1 MPFEARRKEC
11 EVIMEERVEEFLS
24 IEDEFFHLDHENKIA
39 YMELEFETPKEI
51 FDFNAVTKIPLIN
64 DDFMD
69 WIKYVLDMA
78 PRKYSID
85 ISISFCNMD
94 GYSSEYLK
102 NAFLK
107 NSVLEFKRMEK
118 RVSKKNH
125 IAVWLIILGVL
136 LLISTIFLT
145 GFWKEDGVIK
155 QVVTYILDIA
165 TTVTVWEGLT
175 ILVVDS
181 TERRSQMK
189 NILSRV
195 KSIRFQKL

>member
-1 MPFEARRKEC
+1 
-11 EVIMEERVEEFLS
+11 
-24 IEDEFFHLDHENKIA
+24 
-39 YMELEFETPKEI
+39 
-51 FDFNAVTKIPLIN
+51 
-64 DDFMD
+64 
-69 WIKYVLDMA
+69 
-78 PRKYSID
+78 
-85 ISISFCNMD
+85 MD

>member
-1 MPFEARRKEC
+1 
-11 EVIMEERVEEFLS
+11 MEEKVEEFLS
-24 IEDEFFHLDHENKIA
+24 IEDEFFNLDHKNKIA
-39 YMELEFETPKEI
+39 HMELEFKTPKEI

-64 DDFMD
+64 DDFIE

-85 ISISFCNMD
+85 ISVSFCNMD

-102 NAFLK
+102 KVFVK

-118 RVSKKNH
+118 NVSKKNH
-125 IAVWLIILGVL
+125 IAIWLIILGVL

-145 GFWKEDGVIK
+145 GFWKEEGVVK

-165 TTVTVWEGLT
+165 TTVTIWEGLT

-189 NILSRV
+189 SILSRV
-195 KSIRFQKL
+195 KSISFKEKS

>member
-1 MPFEARRKEC
+1 
-11 EVIMEERVEEFLS
+11 MEERVEEFLS

-102 NAFLK
+102 NVFLK

-118 RVSKKNH
+118 KVSKKNH
-125 IAVWLIILGVL
+125 IAIWLIILGVL